1 MIKPRLLLTFWLGA
15 LGVVASCRAAD
26 LESTFRSFTDRYI
39 SEFLAWRPSRAV
51 ELGFHEYDGK
61 VTDFGKASIATEQSR
76 LEKSLA
82 ELEATNPAS
91 LSSETAYDYAILKA
105 AIQNELFGF
114 VDQSIYTRNPM
125 TYADTVSVLS
135 YIQRDYAPLE
145 QRVKAVIAVENAAP
159 KMLDDARKNL
169 DQSLPRPFITTAITV
184 AAGSADF

>member
-1 MIKPRLLLTFWLGA
+1 
-15 LGVVASCRAAD
+15 VASCRAPD
-26 LESTFRSFTDRYI
+26 LESTFRSFADRYI

-82 ELEATNPAS
+82 ELEAMNPAS

-105 AIQNELFGF
+105 AIQNALFGF
-114 VDQSIYTRNPM
+114 VDQSIYTSNPM

-145 QRVKAVIAVENAAP
+145 QR
-159 KMLDDARKNL
+159 ARSSNSEVVLSKKL
-169 DQSLPRPFITTAITV
+169 TRGICLRC
-184 AAGSADF
+184 